1 MTQILRKIDVIIDEV
16 QTLMKTNGYLDSKAN
31 RLSQL
36 LSKTSIYWDHMN
48 DEDVDYL
55 HCVESV
61 IEQGIKWNVEN

>member
-1 MTQILRKIDVIIDEV
+1 MSQILRKIEVIIDEI
-16 QTLMKTNGYLDSKAN
+16 QTLMETNGHLDSNAN

-61 IEQGIKWNVEN
+61 IEQGIKWDVEN